1 MITSSIT
8 RLTLSAAAAACLAP
22 SSLHAQE
29 QVIPRPAEITIH
41 HYPGATLPPLLLDKN
56 TVIEILA
63 SGLLPV
69 TFPDWQPVPLDSK
82 QPSETAEAAS
92 ALNYAIDYL
101 RKGTGLKLPVTLIGP
116 KAQRHLSEPTPNSIS
131 ISLATPLKEQHGEE
145 AYQIEG
151 TAGDSGLNLTIY
163 LASPKAIIPAIQ
175 TIAQM
180 LPPAF
185 FDPKADKSK
194 TEWKLADAP
203 FTVTDYPRYAWRSF
217 MLDEARYFYGVDA
230 VKKIIDQ
237 MALLKMNVLHWHLSD
252 DGGWRI
258 EIKKY
263 PKLTSIGSKRRDTE
277 IEKWGSGKY
286 SGKPHEGYYT
296 QDQIRDIVAYAA
308 ERGITIIPEID
319 VPGHSAALCASY
331 PELKL
336 TLKQPSEVPATFT
349 QNIALDPT
357 NEKVYEVLSDI
368 LDEIIPLFP
377 SPIIH
382 LGGDEVRHKDC
393 WQGEPAIEAFMKK
406 KGLKSLNDVQ
416 TYFTNRMSQILARKG
431 RRMMGW
437 NEILGHDIHGD
448 GGGTTTGT
456 LAPNTVINYW
466 YGKREP
472 VIEAAKKGHDI
483 VNSEWQY
490 TYMTKFSKPDLRKS
504 YSFDP
509 ALPGLTPEQQKRVL
523 GMACHT
529 WTEWIPDTDEL
540 YRQMYPRI
548 IALAETAWTAK
559 ERKNY
564 DDFLKRVR
572 NYTRILDAMDVKF
585 DHSKIK

>member
-1 MITSSIT
+1 MITSFIT
-8 RLTLSAAAAACLAP
+8 RLTLSAAAAASLAP
-22 SSLHAQE
+22 LSLHAQE
-29 QVIPRPAEITIH
+29 QVIPRPAEITIEQH
-41 HYPGATLPPLLLDKN
+41 GKALILGPGT
-56 TVIEILA
+56 EIVLSENLA
-63 SGLLPV
+63 IPAKDGKK
-69 TFPDWQPVPLDSK
+69 TQPCK
-82 QPSETAEAAS
+82 EAA
-92 ALNYAIDYL
+92 YAIGYL
-101 RKGTGLKLPVTLIGP
+101 RQGTGLKLPAWVNGLDTPTALRKARATYAFHDRLIFSVDTKLLQQHGPEAYTLQASFVKINP
-116 KAQRHLSEPTPNSIS
+116 D
-131 ISLATPLKEQHGEE
+131 KEQF
-145 AYQIEG
+145 I
-151 TAGDSGLNLTIY
+151 LNVKI
-163 LASPKAIIPAIQ
+163 ASPKAIVPAVQ

-185 FDPKADKSK
+185 FDPKADKSQI
-194 TEWKLADAP
+194 EWKLADAP

-237 MALLKMNVLHWHLSD
+237 MTLLKMNVLHWHLSD

-263 PKLTSIGSKRRDTE
+263 PKLTAVGSKRRDTE

-368 LDEIIPLFP
+368 LDEIITLFP

-393 WQGEPAIEAFMKK
+393 WQGEPAIEEFMKK

-416 TYFTNRMSQILARKG
+416 TYFTNRMSQILAQKG

-548 IALAETAWTAK
+548 IALAETAWTSK

-585 DHSKIK
+585 DKTKIK